1 MAESFLIPAAAYLEG
16 VRGGSRPAP
25 LDVHAWTGRSALSSA
40 TTTSRPH
47 IATAGARRTR
57 VSEMRLLAARIV
69 RSLLNGASI
78 DSVRTVLEPRN
89 PRPYHP
95 LSG

>member
-1 MAESFLIPAAAYLEG
+1 MIATVACFDD

-25 LDVHAWTGRSALSSA
+25 LAVHAWTGRSAISSA

-57 VSEMRLLAARIV
+57 VSEMRLPAARIV
-69 RSLLNGASI
+69 RLLLNGAST
-78 DSVRTVLEPRN
+78 DSVRTLLEPRE
-89 PRPYHP
+89 PGRHHA

>member
-1 MAESFLIPAAAYLEG
+1 MAEFRTIATVTCFDD

-25 LDVHAWTGRSALSSA
+25 LAVHAWTGRSAISSA

-69 RSLLNGASI
+69 RPFLNGASS
-78 DSVRTVLEPRN
+78 DSVRNLLEPRQ
-89 PRPYHP
+89 PGRYHA